1 MLVVATEAV
10 EPLTTTLGHFIHHY
24 LATIFIADTC
34 DDNRKQNAMI
44 RWVSLEP
51 GWKLQ
56 NVQAGLNVI
65 IAFICAGGVFV
76 LVRYCWLLA
85 ARQVTR
91 NKDVPA
97 TALLSLNTVG
107 ESIDIIWL
115 MRKDLF
121 SRRYRGLLLQC
132 ISVMLLTV
140 AALMSGF
147 IARFSTRYGT
157 VLMDRVVNGTIA
169 QQLTGGISYAEVDTN
184 ATLYSLKT
192 AHFPPNQ
199 LLEYLPN
206 LDHRWEYD
214 STQWNS
220 SWRLD
225 CKYNESVVVPNVVST
240 GNCTGLLSEIPQ
252 IADNWIGWNPNNWHF
267 ENTAWR
273 NNFTAYRDVFVF
285 SHGIE
290 VLERDKSLNN
300 NMISG
305 RVRTVVLHLEG
316 VPFNTSLDKTRCTFA
331 EGPVQRASY
340 TSMTCK
346 MNRAVANRTKEDAFW
361 GANPDASHLTVQTI
375 SYVQHYANN
384 IRKQSSRELPI
395 TPPTGDELVMFY
407 QAYMATKDTSNA
419 PYVQRTISEYV
430 EVAQISIVTLIV
442 CSVAAAI
449 ILFGLINYWIFVL
462 QNWNHISK
470 TPQSKLDWMLR
481 TLRKEGEDDH
491 NMEVL
496 RQKLKA
502 AMASGQQSSE
512 SVLLNNMTPSD
523 RSYNR
528 KRPGS
533 VTSSTV
539 EFATPELERGDD
551 GFETPILGSNF
562 SGSRPSGT
570 WFPQSQQYQRV
581 GTGGAHARQESFGL
595 GVDYARSS
603 NTQYTP
609 AAPVQRS
616 EDARVPKV
624 WAGTHHVDTMYDPG
638 RW

>member
-1 MLVVATEAV
+1 MV
-10 EPLTTTLGHFIHHY
+10 
-24 LATIFIADTC
+24 
-34 DDNRKQNAMI
+34 
-44 RWVSLEP
+44 RWISLEP

-65 IAFICAGGVFV
+65 VAFICAGGIFV

-91 NKDVPA
+91 DKDVPA

-107 ESIDIIWL
+107 ESVDIIWL
-115 MRKDLF
+115 MRRDLLA
-121 SRRYRGLLLQC
+121 RRYRGLLLQC

-157 VLMDRVVNGTIA
+157 VLMNRMVNGTIA
-169 QQLTGGISYAEVDTN
+169 QRYTGSIQYAEVDTN

-192 AHFPPNQ
+192 AHFPQNQ
-199 LLEYLPN
+199 LLEYMPN

-214 STQWNS
+214 ATQWNS
-220 SWRLD
+220 SWSLD

-240 GNCTGLLSEIPQ
+240 GNCTGLLREIPQ
-252 IADNWIGWNPNNWHF
+252 ITNNWVDWNPNYWYY
-267 ENTAWR
+267 EKTGWR
-273 NNFTAYRDVFVF
+273 NNLTAYRDILIF
-285 SHGIE
+285 SHGLE
-290 VLERDKSLNN
+290 VLEVDSSLNN
-300 NMISG
+300 SMTSG

-316 VPFNTSLDKTRCTFA
+316 VPYNTSIDGTKCNFA
-331 EGPVQRASY
+331 QGPVQRASY

-346 MNRAVANRTKEDAFW
+346 MNRAVANKTWEDAFW
-361 GANPDASHLTVQTI
+361 SAFPDGYDLSIQTT

-395 TPPTGDELVMFY
+395 TPFTGAELVMFY
-407 QAYMATKDTSNA
+407 QAYMVTKDTSNA

-430 EVAQISIVTLIV
+430 EVAQVSIITLIV
-442 CSVAAAI
+442 CSVTTAI
-449 ILFGLINYWIFVL
+449 ILFGLINYWIFL
-462 QNWNHISK
+462 FRNWSHMKK

-491 NMEVL
+491 TKEIL

-512 SVLLNNMTPSD
+512 SIPLNKMTPSE

-528 KRPGS
+528 KRPES
-533 VTSSTV
+533 VASSTI
-539 EFATPELERGDD
+539 EFSTPELERGDD

-562 SGSRPSGT
+562 SGSRPGVT
-570 WFPQSQQYQRV
+570 WFPQRQQYQRV
-581 GTGGAHARQESFGL
+581 GSGGGHGRQESFGL
-595 GVDYARSS
+595 GLDYGRSS
-603 NTQYTP
+603 NTQYAP
-609 AAPVQRS
+609 VAPVQGRL
-616 EDARVPKV
+616 EDSRVPKV
-624 WAGTHHVDTMYDPG
+624 WAGTHHVDTIYDPG